1 MKNLNTEFPDE
12 DTEIDDN
19 IWSESG
25 EEDVEP
31 EEEEIDEPFDP
42 TKIRVDTQ
50 QITIGLIVRKI
61 KSDEIDLTP
70 EFQRQAVWNNIA
82 KSRLIESILIRI
94 PIPSFY
100 IDATNE
106 AKWLVIDGLQR
117 LTTLKEFI
125 LDKQLKLTGLQSF
138 TQFNGKIYDEI
149 PRNYQRRIEETPLTV
164 ILIEKGTPSEFKQA
178 IFERINTSAVALS
191 AQEIRHALNQ
201 GKATKLLERLAVSVE
216 FERATDKGIKA
227 NRMADREC
235 ILRVLTFLINSKG
248 EVLKNKTFNKL
259 LDKTMV
265 EINHMSDEK
274 IRLLENEFLRL
285 MNVAFEIF
293 GKDAFR
299 KLSKEIR
306 YPLNKALFEAWSVNL
321 HKLSEEQVKL
331 LKQREDV
338 LKQKIIDFTND
349 GNFDNPIYS
358 SKGNIKI
365 ALRRMS
371 DIEHI
376 IEAVL
381 S

>member
-1 MKNLNTEFPDE
+1 MKKLNQELPEE
-12 DTEIDDN
+12 DTEIEANDID
-19 IWSESG
+19 
-25 EEDVEP
+25 P
-31 EEEEIDEPFDP
+31 EEEERDEPFDP
-42 TKIRVDTQ
+42 TKIRVDTRQ
-50 QITIGLIVRKI
+50 MTIDSIVRRI
-61 KSDEIDLTP
+61 KSNEIDLAP

-138 TQFNGKIYDEI
+138 TQFNGKIYDEL

-201 GKATKLLERLAVSVE
+201 GKATKLLEKLAASVE

-227 NRMADREC
+227 YRMADREC

-259 LDKTMV
+259 LDKTMI

-274 IRLLENEFLRL
+274 IRLIENEFLRL

-299 KLSKEIR
+299 KLSKETR

-331 LKQREDV
+331 LKQREDA

-358 SKGNIKI
+358 STGNIKI